1 MGRDCPSAGL
11 PPRSDA
17 RSGLSVTLATGS
29 GELADDP
36 AHRVRDAATKT
47 GSDAFIRPQHDGGG
61 ERVRSP
67 DREPPSL
74 SHPSLPQRSAKFAS
88 PAFRVRQS
96 LTGRA
101 AFGPELP
108 LAGSA
113 GGS

>member
-1 MGRDCPSAGL
+1 MGGDCPLAGL

-61 ERVRSP
+61 ERVRM
-67 DREPPSL
+67 SL
-74 SHPSLPQRSAKFAS
+74 SWKALRRSE
-88 PAFRVRQS
+88 
-96 LTGRA
+96 LRA
-101 AFGPELP
+101 GVEACMVP
-108 LAGSA
+108 LKRG
-113 GGS
+113 